1 LAGSDGWFD
10 RNEKGRLH
18 GRRCRE
24 FDAHV
29 AVSRAI
35 PSRQDLQFAWL
46 HRQAV
51 TCLGALTLRCRAMT
65 HKWRVVSLRSV
76 LTRGGLAT
84 IHKTLSVRF
93 LRHPFLSQ
101 SILPEIPEAGGRKL
115 SVANCVL
122 DVLVPEIVL

>member
-1 LAGSDGWFD
+1 LAAPPGGHLSRRSHAQMPRHDSQMARGESAERF
-10 RNEKGRLH
+10 NE
-18 GRRCRE
+18 
-24 FDAHV
+24 
-29 AVSRAI
+29 
-35 PSRQDLQFAWL
+35 
-46 HRQAV
+46 
-51 TCLGALTLRCRAMT
+51 
-65 HKWRVVSLRSV
+65 
-76 LTRGGLAT
+76 GGLAT